1 MRKDDLNVH
10 EFQNRDLHRPKPDQY
25 FFFLILTVRGPFR
38 RKNFKRKKI
47 WGYRVNFWKNG
58 SFVSRT

>member
-25 FFFLILTVRGPFR
+25 FFFLILTVRGPFH

-47 WGYRVNFWKNG
+47 WGYRVNF
-58 SFVSRT
+58 